1 MFGIGFGELDAV
13 VRILHGIA
21 PDNAA
26 LVARFKYMQRLGF
39 PEGVNPGR
47 GVRSVYGL
55 EEVLKVLLAFELLE
69 TGATPS
75 RVVRLVRTGW
85 PALLPALAVGWLA
98 THERGAR
105 PRRLMVCARPGAL
118 RELGDGDDP
127 HAPVGEPLR
136 AVPMDRLVQW
146 LEAFDE
152 VMPASA
158 ADVVGGDPP
167 RRLVI
172 DPMRLA
178 AALRAALPAISA
190 LGAADVDAA
199 YEALGEA
206 AFAGAPVA
214 AWTDAARR
222 MLREAEDA
230 SQGSPVDEPL

>member
-26 LVARFKYMQRLGF
+26 LVPRFKYMQRMGF
-39 PEGVNPGR
+39 PEGVNLGR

-75 RVVRLVRTGW
+75 RVVRMVRTGW
-85 PALLPALAVGWLA
+85 PALIPALAVGWLA

-105 PRRLMVCARPGAL
+105 PRRLMVCARPGAF

-127 HAPVGEPLR
+127 YAPVAEPLR

-152 VMPASA
+152 AMPTTA
-158 ADVVGGDPP
+158 AEVVGGDPP

-178 AALRAALPAISA
+178 GALRAALPAISA
-190 LGAADVDAA
+190 LRAADVDAA
-199 YEALGEA
+199 YEALGEK
-206 AFAGAPVA
+206 AFAGAPIA
-214 AWTDAARR
+214 AWTDAARW
-222 MLREAEDA
+222 MLQEAEEAPEDV
-230 SQGSPVDEPL
+230 PVGEPL